1 MNMYI
6 RPYQSTDEPAI
17 EAITFLNRNGFT
29 GDKTDQF
36 EDMRLFYLMFI
47 AYYTRWLPEHAFVA
61 VEGDG
66 SAVIGYILGCPD
78 TTAQEAHWGEVMPS
92 EIAAHIELVTQVRY
106 PRALQVYQDMAA
118 MSAEAAAHPLDGGFL
133 ERYPAH
139 LHINLHPDHH
149 SQGIGTR
156 LFTQFEMHL
165 RGLGVPG
172 LHLQTSNY
180 NVKAIPFYRKM
191 GFTLHSDEAVASHPL
206 VSDYRVLTFAK
217 TL

>member
-1 MNMYI
+1 MIMHI
-6 RPYQSTDEPAI
+6 RPYQPSDEPAI
-17 EAITFLNRNGFT
+17 EVLTFLNRNGFA

-36 EDMRLFYLMFI
+36 EDMRLFYLTFI

-61 VEGDG
+61 LEGEQ
-66 SAVIGYILGCPD
+66 VIGYILGCPD
-78 TTAQEAHWGEVMPS
+78 TVAQEAHWSEVMPS
-92 EIAAHIELVTQVRY
+92 EIAAHIESVTQVRY
-106 PRALQVYQDMAA
+106 PRTFQVYQNMAA
-118 MSAEAAAHPLDGGFL
+118 MSAEAAAHPLDAGFL

-149 SQGIGTR
+149 SRGIGTH
-156 LFTQFEMHL
+156 LFTRFEAHL

-191 GFTLHSDEAVASHPL
+191 GFTLHSEAAVASHPL
-206 VSDYRVLTFAK
+206 MSDYRVLTFAK

>member
-1 MNMYI
+1 MHI
-6 RPYQSTDEPAI
+6 RPYQPSDEPAV
-17 EAITFLNRNGFT
+17 EAITFLDRNGFT

-47 AYYTRWLPEHAFVA
+47 AYYVRWLPEHAFVA
-61 VEGDG
+61 VDG
-66 SAVIGYILGCPD
+66 EQVIGYILGCPD
-78 TTAQEAHWGEVMPS
+78 STAQEAHWGEVMPS
-92 EIAAHIELVTQVRY
+92 EIAAHIKMVTQVTY
-106 PRALQVYQDMAA
+106 PRTLQVYQDMAA
-118 MSAEAAAHPLDGGFL
+118 MSAEAAAHFLDTAFL

-139 LHINLHPDHH
+139 LHINLHPDH
-149 SQGIGTR
+149 QGRGTGSR
-156 LFTQFEMHL
+156 LLAQFETHL

-191 GFTLHSDEAVASHPL
+191 GFTLHSDESVASHPL

-217 TL
+217 PL